1 MHRLVEF
8 YVFCTYGWDQIDK
21 LSSNQLTD
29 YADTSLSVKRAVP
42 KAYFSSQKP
51 VKTAL
56 LILAELSQQFNTVV
70 DTVSMDIVKLY
81 SQLPSFQEESFYIF
95 SSSSVL
101 FLFGAP
107 AIWSK

>member
-8 YVFCTYGWDQIDK
+8 CVSCTYGWDQVDK

-29 YADTSLSVKRAVP
+29 YADTSLSIKRFVP
-42 KAYFSSQKP
+42 RAYFSSQQP

-56 LILAELSQQFNTVV
+56 LLSAELSQQFNMVV

-81 SQLPSFQEESFYIF
+81 TQLPSFQEESFYIF

-101 FLFGAP
+101 FLFGAIV
-107 AIWSK
+107 IWSK